1 MNIHLL
7 RSPELK
13 SETYRNVLDLFN
25 SSKGPMHFL
34 ACEKEILEFTA
45 DEEDKVW
52 EQKEDFQKKKKIVN
66 NLEEDSTC
74 YASEIKFPY
83 VEKVKSWEQLFAQ
96 CDAYRKKKRIA
107 EKDIVVLLT
116 DAGNERNWFGGV
128 SLSMKNFFIQTSNW
142 EHYFGNSI
150 DIRYPIAYEV
160 IIWVMRYYM
169 FPNREAI
176 LDGVHMQSIGCIM
189 DYCEDKT
196 QITLKMRTA
205 DVCDDCMDKFI
216 GQDVPVLFTRQFFD
230 ILDAIQSVMTFRG
243 RSKLTLI
250 ASKIK
255 IKMTQKKIFFTDL
268 GNCELKLNPKEWAV
282 YLLFLNQSKDGI
294 KKEDLITK
302 RDDLFNEYRK
312 NTDISKET
320 ANKVVDEL
328 IDTKKNELNVVISRI
343 NKKIKNAVGDSLFN
357 FYCIQ
362 GERGEK
368 KFIKIDRELVDGLEN

>member
-13 SETYRNVLDLFN
+13 VETYRNVLDIFN
-25 SSKGPMHFL
+25 SSKGPMRFL

-45 DEEDKVW
+45 DEEDRVW
-52 EQKEDFQKKKKIVN
+52 EQKEDFQKLKKI
-66 NLEEDSTC
+66 DSNSDEYSIC
-74 YASEIKFPY
+74 YDSAIEFPY
-83 VEKVKSWEQLFAQ
+83 VEKAKTWEQLFAE
-96 CDAYRKKKRIA
+96 CDAFRKKKRIA

-116 DAGNERNWFGGV
+116 DYGNDQNWFGGV
-128 SLSMKNFFIQTSNW
+128 SPSMKNFFIQTSNW
-142 EHYFGNSI
+142 KHYFGNSI

-169 FPNREAI
+169 FSNREDIYKSAHKI
-176 LDGVHMQSIGCIM
+176 PIGCIM
-189 DYCEDKT
+189 DFCGDKT

-205 DVCDDCMDKFI
+205 DVCEDCMDKFI
-216 GQDVPVLFTRQFFD
+216 RQDVPVLYTRQFFD
-230 ILDAIQSVMTFRG
+230 ILDGIQSVMTFRG
-243 RSKLTLI
+243 RSKLILI

-255 IKMTQKKIFFTDL
+255 INVTQKKIFFTDL
-268 GNCELKLNPKEWAV
+268 GNHELKLNPKEWAV

-294 KKEDLITK
+294 KKKELINKREDL
-302 RDDLFNEYRK
+302 LNEYRK

-320 ANKVVDEL
+320 GNKVVDEL
-328 IDTKKNELNVVISRI
+328 IDTTKNELNVVISRI
-343 NKKIKNAVGDSLFN
+343 NKKIKNAVGDSLYD

-368 KFIKIDRELVDGLEN
+368 KFIKLDRELIDVL

>member
-13 SETYRNVLDLFN
+13 VETYRNVLDIFN
-25 SSKGPMHFL
+25 SYKGPMRFL
-34 ACEKEILEFTA
+34 DCEKEILELAT
-45 DEEDKVW
+45 DEEDRVW
-52 EQKEDFQKKKKIVN
+52 EQKEDFQKLKKIVG
-66 NLEEDSTC
+66 NLEEYSICYDSDI
-74 YASEIKFPY
+74 EFPY
-83 VEKVKSWEQLFAQ
+83 VEKVKTWEQLFTE

-116 DAGNERNWFGGV
+116 DFGNDINWFGGI

-169 FPNREAI
+169 FPNRDAMEK
-176 LDGVHMQSIGCIM
+176 GVHEQPLGCIM
-189 DYCEDKT
+189 DFCGDKT

-205 DVCDDCMDKFI
+205 DVCEDCMDKFI
-216 GQDVPVLFTRQFFD
+216 GQDVPVLHTRQFFD
-230 ILDAIQSVMTFRG
+230 ILDGIQSVMTFRG

-255 IKMTQKKIFFTDL
+255 INITQKKIFFTDL
-268 GNCELKLNPKEWAV
+268 GNHELKLNPKEWAV

-294 KKEDLITK
+294 KKKDLINKREDLFK
-302 RDDLFNEYRK
+302 EYRK
-312 NTDISKET
+312 NSDISTET
-320 ANKVVDEL
+320 GYKVVDEL
-328 IDTKKNELNVVISRI
+328 IDTTKNELNVVISRI
-343 NKKIKNAVGDSLFN
+343 NKKIKNAVGDSLYD

-368 KFIKIDRELVDGLEN
+368 KYIKLDRELIDGL

>member
-13 SETYRNVLDLFN
+13 VETYRNVLDIFN
-25 SSKGPMHFL
+25 SYKGPMRFL
-34 ACEKEILEFTA
+34 ACEKEILELTT
-45 DEEDKVW
+45 DEEDRVW
-52 EQKEDFQKKKKIVN
+52 EQKEDFQKLKKIDGN
-66 NLEEDSTC
+66 SEEYSICYDS
-74 YASEIKFPY
+74 AIEFPY
-83 VEKVKSWEQLFAQ
+83 VEKVKTWEQLFAE

-116 DAGNERNWFGGV
+116 DFGNDINWFGGV
-128 SLSMKNFFIQTSNW
+128 SPSMKNFFIQTSNW

-169 FPNREAI
+169 FPNRDAMEK
-176 LDGVHMQSIGCIM
+176 GVHEQPLGCIM
-189 DYCEDKT
+189 DFCGDKR

-205 DVCDDCMDKFI
+205 DVCEDCMEKFI
-216 GQDVPVLFTRQFFD
+216 GQDVPVLYTRQFFD
-230 ILDAIQSVMTFRG
+230 ILDGIQSVMTFRG

-255 IKMTQKKIFFTDL
+255 INMRQKKIFFTDL
-268 GNCELKLNPKEWAV
+268 GNHELKLNPKEWAV

-294 KKEDLITK
+294 KKEELMNK
-302 RDDLFNEYRK
+302 REDLFKEYTK
-312 NTDISKET
+312 NTDISKVT
-320 ANKVVDEL
+320 GYKVVDEL
-328 IDTKKNELNVVISRI
+328 IDTTKNELYVVISRI
-343 NKKIKNAVGDSLFN
+343 NKKIKNAVGDSLYD

-368 KFIKIDRELVDGLEN
+368 KFIKLDREMLSYTKT